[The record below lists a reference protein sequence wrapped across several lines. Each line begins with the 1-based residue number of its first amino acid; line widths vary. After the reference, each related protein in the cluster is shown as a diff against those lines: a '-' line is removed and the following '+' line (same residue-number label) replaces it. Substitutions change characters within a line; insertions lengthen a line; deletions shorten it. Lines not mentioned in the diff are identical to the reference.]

1 MTDATLQSPR
11 VAAPEIAPPPAATT
25 AAKSRAPVSR
35 KAIFAVGAA
44 VVIAAAGAIYIAA
57 PKSSVPTD
65 AAYVQADSSVV
76 APKVRGLISDVLVRH
91 NQTVRKG
98 DPLVRIDPEEFDAR
112 VGSASAD
119 LLNAQASVQ
128 SAQAALVSLD
138 AEE

>member
-25 AAKSRAPVSR
+25 AAK
-35 KAIFAVGAA
+35 
-44 VVIAAAGAIYIAA
+44 
-57 PKSSVPTD
+57 D